1 METLA
6 IVIAVGAVILAA
18 LSVRTVKQG
27 EQYTV
32 ERFGKYTRTLGPG
45 LHFIKPMFERIGAKI
60 NIMEKVLDVP
70 TQEVI
75 TRDNAMVTVDGV
87 VFYQILDAAK
97 AAYEIANLKQAILN
111 LTMTNLRTVV
121 GSMELDELLSQRDR
135 INSQLL
141 KVVDLATQPWGVK
154 INRIEIR
161 DIQPPQEMLNSMARV
176 MTAERQRRAV
186 VTEAEGF
193 REAAIKKAEGE
204 KTAAILAAEGR
215 KEAAFRDAEA
225 RERTAEAEARAT
237 QVVNEA
243 LAGGDSKALNYFV
256 AQQYVGALK
265 AFASSPNQKILMMP
279 VEASSVIGALGGIA
293 ELAKDAFSKDH
304 TMQAPAV
311 QDAYSGST
319 RIPPSK

>member
-1 METLA
+1 MEYFV
-6 IVIAVGAVILAA
+6 IIIAVGAIVMAA

-45 LHFIKPMFERIGAKI
+45 LHFIKPLFERIGAKI
-60 NIMEKVLDVP
+60 NVMEKVLDVP

-121 GSMELDELLSQRDR
+121 GSMELDELLSQRGR
-135 INSQLL
+135 INTQLL
-141 KVVDLATQPWGVK
+141 QVVDLATQPWGVK

-161 DIQPPQEMLNSMARV
+161 DIQPPQEMINSMGRV
-176 MTAERQRRAV
+176 MAAERQRRAL

-193 REAAIKKAEGE
+193 REAATKKAEGE
-204 KTAAILAAEGR
+204 KAAAILAAEGR

-256 AQQYVGALK
+256 AQQYVSALK
-265 AFASSPNQKILMMP
+265 AFATSPNQKILMMP
-279 VEASSVIGALGGIA
+279 LEASSVIGALGGIA
-293 ELAKDAFSKDH
+293 ELARDAFGKQ
-304 TMQAPAV
+304 QAPSV
-311 QDAYSGST
+311 TDSSTYSGGS
-319 RIPPSK
+319 RIPPTK

>member
-1 METLA
+1 MESFVVIVALGA
-6 IVIAVGAVILAA
+6 IVLAA

-27 EQYTV
+27 EHYTV
-32 ERFGKYTRTLGPG
+32 ERFGKYVRTLHPG
-45 LHFIKPMFERIGAKI
+45 LHFIKPLFERIGAKI
-60 NIMEKVLDVP
+60 NMMERVLDVP

-121 GSMELDELLSQRDR
+121 GSLELDELLSQRDK
-135 INSQLL
+135 INLQLL
-141 KVVDLATQPWGVK
+141 RVVDLATQPWGVK

-161 DIQPPQEMLNSMARV
+161 DIQPPQEMLNSMGRV
-176 MTAERQRRAV
+176 MAAERQRRAV

-225 RERTAEAEARAT
+225 RERSAEAEAKAT
-237 QVVNEA
+237 QVVTSA
-243 LAGGDSKALNYFV
+243 LNGGDGKALNYFV
-256 AQQYVGALK
+256 AQQYVVALK
-265 AFASSPNQKILMMP
+265 AFANSPNQKILMMP
-279 VEASSVIGALGGIA
+279 FEATGVLGALSGIG
-293 ELAKDAFSKDH
+293 EIAKEAFKRDP
-304 TMQAPAV
+304 APTI
-311 QDAYSGST
+311 QDMPTYSGSS
-319 RIPPSK
+319 RIPPTRD

>member
-1 METLA
+1 MEYFV
-6 IVIAVGAVILAA
+6 IIIAVGAIVMAA

-45 LHFIKPMFERIGAKI
+45 LHFIKPLFERIGAKI
-60 NIMEKVLDVP
+60 NVMEKVLDVP

-121 GSMELDELLSQRDR
+121 GSMELDELLSQRGR
-135 INSQLL
+135 INTQLL
-141 KVVDLATQPWGVK
+141 QVVDLATQPWGVK

-161 DIQPPQEMLNSMARV
+161 DIQPPQEMINSMGRV
-176 MTAERQRRAV
+176 MAAERQRRAL

-193 REAAIKKAEGE
+193 REAATKKAEGE
-204 KTAAILAAEGR
+204 KAAAILAAEGR

-256 AQQYVGALK
+256 AQQYVSALK
-265 AFASSPNQKILMMP
+265 AFATSPNQKILMMP
-279 VEASSVIGALGGIA
+279 LEASSVIGALGGIA
-293 ELAKDAFSKDH
+293 ELARDAFGKQ
-304 TMQAPAV
+304 QAPSV
-311 QDAYSGST
+311 TDASTYSGGS
-319 RIPPSK
+319 RIPPTK